1 MDAAGEVLT
10 VLGPSDFGKSMVRR
24 RVGVVFQAAALFDG
38 TVLDNVLYEPRLRA
52 GLARCCSRWWPS
64 AAPRWSR
71 WG

>member
-1 MDAAGEVLT
+1 MPPERLFT
-10 VLGPSDFGKSMVRR
+10 VLGPAGSGKSTLRLG
-24 RVGVVFQAAALFDG
+24 VGVVFQAAALFDG
-38 TVLDNVLYEPRLRA
+38 TVLDNVLYGPRLRA